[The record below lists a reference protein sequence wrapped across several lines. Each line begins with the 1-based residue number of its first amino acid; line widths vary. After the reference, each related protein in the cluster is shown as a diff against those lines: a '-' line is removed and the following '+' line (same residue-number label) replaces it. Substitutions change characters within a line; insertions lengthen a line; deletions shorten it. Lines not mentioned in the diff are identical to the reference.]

1 MSSYARNQL
10 LSPKLGKP
18 KVKPGSVDQRI
29 SYIDEFLF
37 PLTIQ
42 NKSLVGGPFKEFINR
57 LILLKTNTKLTL
69 EEIGIRTNAIYK
81 DYFDLYDYLISS
93 KNYTINPK
101 DVRPEYLGNEIEI
114 INEYN
119 QTVLLRAGSNM
130 PITRDFIP
138 PQISNKLPP
147 DYYIN
152 LEAYNNYI
160 VLKTS
165 NQLAKQNDLNF
176 DVNKLL
182 VATSLF
188 PVPKPPKQAP
198 TGFTEIGVNTFF
210 KKLESTLKTNYSDM
224 MGEYIIPGSDKPCK
238 LFMDK
243 NYNYVVV
250 QGDKR
255 QVFKDPIEARRFCLL
270 GGFDADK
277 VQKFRSSQFTI
288 NKLDKPFRIIPKV
301 NK

>member
-1 MSSYARNQL
+1 MPLKDLPILITEIYDEYVEFYNFLATSGNYAL
-10 LSPKLGKP
+10 DKK
-18 KVKPGSVDQRI
+18 D
-29 SYIDEFLF
+29 
-37 PLTIQ
+37 
-42 NKSLVGGPFKEFINR
+42 
-57 LILLKTNTKLTL
+57 
-69 EEIGIRTNAIYK
+69 IRPN
-81 DYFDLYDYLISS
+81 
-93 KNYTINPK
+93 
-101 DVRPEYLGNEIEI
+101 YLGNETEI

-147 DYYIN
+147 DYFIN

-160 VLKTS
+160 TFKTS
-165 NQLAKQNDLNF
+165 NQLAEQNDLKF

-182 VATSLF
+182 VATSSF

-198 TGFTEIGVNTFF
+198 VGFTEVGVNTFF

-224 MGEYIIPGSDKPCK
+224 MGEYIVPGSDKPCK

-270 GGFDADK
+270 GGFDGDK

-288 NKLDKPFRIIPKV
+288 NKLDKPFRVVPKV
-301 NK
+301 TI